1 MRIPRLSDSTALV
14 LAIGLTLV
22 VAVPA
27 RAQQTATRRPD
38 VIYVPTPQEVVD
50 AMLEV
55 AKVGP
60 DDVVYDLG
68 CGDGRIV
75 VTAAKK
81 HGAHGIGIDI
91 DPQRIKEATE
101 NVAAQGVGDK
111 VEIREADLFETD
123 LSQANVVTLYLLSSL
138 NLKLR
143 PKLWSELKVGSRVV
157 SHAFDM
163 GDWAPEQTL
172 DVNGRRVYFWTIT
185 ADVKK
190 RAASGG
196 Q

>member
-1 MRIPRLSDSTALV
+1 MRIPRLRAFSTIV
-14 LAIGLTLV
+14 LALGLVCAAAAPL
-22 VAVPA
+22 A
-27 RAQQTATRRPD
+27 AQETATRRPD

-60 DDVVYDLG
+60 NDLVYDLG

-75 VTAAKK
+75 VTAAKNF
-81 HGAHGIGIDI
+81 GARGVGIDI

-101 NVAAQGVGDK
+101 NVAAAGVGDK

-123 LSQANVVTLYLLSSL
+123 LRQANVVTLYLLSSL

-143 PKLWSELKVGSRVV
+143 PKLWQELKVGSRVV
-157 SHAFDM
+157 SHAFNM
-163 GDWAPEQTL
+163 GDWEPEQTL
-172 DVNGRRVYFWTIT
+172 EIDGRVVYYWTIT
-185 ADVKK
+185 EDLKK
-190 RAASGG
+190 KV